1 MLGSEVVE
9 ECKRLDLDHI
19 CTDAEVDISDP
30 LALRE
35 FAEGKGIGW
44 IINCAAYTAVDRAE
58 EETDLAFRINATGA
72 GNVAKTAQRIG
83 ARMLHIS
90 TDYVFDGTLGRPY
103 RPDDEP
109 NPVSAYGRSKLE
121 GEKQVLANFPDA
133 AMVRTAW
140 LYGVGGANFVTTMLR
155 LMDSRSEVK
164 VVDDQRGSP
173 TLALDLARTI
183 VGMVN
188 SKREVKGT
196 YHFTNSGE
204 TTWYGFASEIYK
216 LASKTGLARKE
227 LKLTPIATTE
237 YPTPAARPAYSV
249 LDCTRIERDFGVG
262 RRPWQEAL
270 AEHIMRLTEASR

>member
-9 ECKRLDLDHI
+9 ECRRLDLGHI
-19 CTDAEVDISDP
+19 CTDTEVDIADP

-35 FAEGKGIGW
+35 FTQGKEIGW
-44 IINCAAYTAVDRAE
+44 VINCAAYTAVDKAE

-90 TDYVFDGTLGRPY
+90 TDYVFDGTKDAPY
-103 RPDDEP
+103 LPDDEP

-121 GEKQVLANFPDA
+121 GERQVLANFPDA

-164 VVDDQRGSP
+164 LVDDQRGSP
-173 TLALDLARTI
+173 TLALDLARAI

-188 SKREVKGT
+188 SEREVKGT

-270 AEHIMRLTEASR
+270 AEHITRLTEASR

>member
-1 MLGSEVVE
+1 
-9 ECKRLDLDHI
+9 
-19 CTDAEVDISDP
+19 
-30 LALRE
+30 
-35 FAEGKGIGW
+35 
-44 IINCAAYTAVDRAE
+44 
-58 EETDLAFRINATGA
+58 
-72 GNVAKTAQRIG
+72 
-83 ARMLHIS
+83 
-90 TDYVFDGTLGRPY
+90 
-103 RPDDEP
+103 
-109 NPVSAYGRSKLE
+109 
-121 GEKQVLANFPDA
+121 
-133 AMVRTAW
+133 MVRTAW

-164 VVDDQRGSP
+164 LVDDQRGSP
-173 TLALDLARTI
+173 TLALDLARAI

-188 SKREVKGT
+188 SEREVKGT

-270 AEHIMRLTEASR
+270 AEHITRLTEASR